1 VDTTKFRLHNQ
12 RVKLRLA
19 RFEFEHL
26 GEMNSWLRAR
36 DVNPATMSEL
46 PAIGYIVKHEDKMVA
61 TAFLR
66 KIEGDIGLFD
76 GLATNPAMASEIR
89 HHAIELL
96 IKKVFK
102 IAAESGMNKM
112 IAYSKDNSI
121 FERAEINGFTKTPY
135 VLLTKEIK

>member
-1 VDTTKFRLHNQ
+1 VDTTKFRHLNQ

-19 RFEFEHL
+19 KFEFEHL

-36 DVNPATMSEL
+36 DVLPSPMDDL
-46 PAIGYIVKHEDKMVA
+46 PAIGYIVKHEDKIIA

-66 KIEGDIGLFD
+66 RIEGNIGLFD
-76 GLATNPAMASEIR
+76 GLATNPKMASEIR

-102 IAAESGMNKM
+102 IAKESGINKM

-121 FERAEINGFTKTPY
+121 FERAEIHGFTKTPF
-135 VLLTKEIK
+135 VLLTKEIE